1 MALEGTRP
9 MRRSTYVK
17 AGLLL
22 LVAGVFVTAACV
34 FLGAGLFSRH
44 ALFETYIEKD
54 GRGIGPGAP
63 VSYRGVRIGQVESA
77 TLCWT
82 AYRGRIPDTP
92 EGLRAARYAR
102 IVFSIDNAFFGHGD
116 FSADEV
122 VDEVRDGMRLTVKDM
137 GATGAVS
144 LDLDFYEP
152 APAPLP
158 VPWESKHPY
167 IPCASGLSLSVA
179 DAVRDIS
186 RNLGAFGALASNV
199 NGFVES
205 AADTLGEGRLS
216 AMGVVDNVE
225 RASKSLAD
233 ALEQIRA
240 DPSVLLR
247 QSREKEDSE

>member
-1 MALEGTRP
+1 

-17 AGLLL
+17 AGLVL
-22 LVAGVFVTAACV
+22 LVAGILVIAAFL
-34 FLGAGLFSRH
+34 FLGAGPFSRHH
-44 ALFETYIEKD
+44 ALFETYIEKG

-63 VSYRGVRIGQVESA
+63 VSYRGVRIGRVESA
-77 TLCWT
+77 SLCWT

-122 VDEVRDGMRLTVKDM
+122 VAEVKDGMRATVEEMDAA
-137 GATGAVS
+137 GAAS

-158 VPWESKHPY
+158 VPWEPKYTY
-167 IPCASGLSLSVA
+167 IPCASGLSKSVA

-186 RNLGAFGALASNV
+186 QSLGAFGALSSNV

-216 AMGVVDNVE
+216 VLGVVDNVE
-225 RASKSLAD
+225 RATKSLAD
-233 ALEQIRA
+233 ALERIRA
-240 DPSVLLR
+240 NPSILFR
-247 QSREKEDSE
+247 DDDDQEAAE